1 MKIARIE
8 AQFPE
13 LKGNSY
19 ADGKG
24 EASTTKAAISR
35 AFSDLLKQP
44 NVRRKHIST
53 IKATITVTV
62 KEELVVK
69 SGS

>member
-1 MKIARIE
+1 MKIARVS
-8 AQFPE
+8 AQFGE

-24 EASTTKAAISR
+24 SASTTKAAIAR

-44 NVRRKHIST
+44 NVRRKHISS
-53 IKATITVTV
+53 IKATITITNDV
-62 KEELVVK
+62 
-69 SGS
+69 SI